1 MKELAQLVS
10 QWHQEA
16 IERNSGLKT
25 LYVVTYLKICQDR
38 EHFRPGGEE
47 VNPLV
52 ESYKEERKKI
62 DRELKELRHSVNS
75 ELQNWVKDNQKEFL
89 RLQQMYSHVG
99 RGSKTNDEDQNML
112 QRLRSLEERT
122 NLLQSELDALKDSQD
137 SSRSFVKIKH

>member
-25 LYVVTYLKICQDR
+25 LYMVTYLKICQDR

-99 RGSKTNDEDQNML
+99 RGSKAMDEQDMI
-112 QRLRSLEERT
+112 QRLMTLEERT
-122 NLLQSELDALKDSQD
+122 NLLQSELDALKNLKDP
-137 SSRSFVKIKH
+137 SRSFVTIKH

>member
-25 LYVVTYLKICQDR
+25 LYMVTYLKICEDR
-38 EHFRPGGEE
+38 EHFKPGGEE
-47 VNPLV
+47 VNSLV

-62 DRELKELRHSVNS
+62 DRELKELRYSVTS

-89 RLQQMYSHVG
+89 RWQQMYSNVG
-99 RGSKTNDEDQNML
+99 QGSKVMDDQNML
-112 QRLRSLEERT
+112 QRLMALEERT
-122 NLLQSELDALKDSQD
+122 HSLQSELDALKDLKD
-137 SSRSFVKIKH
+137 PSRSFVTIKH

>member
-10 QWHQEA
+10 QWQQEA

-38 EHFRPGGEE
+38 EHFRTGGEE
-47 VNPLV
+47 VNSLV

-62 DRELKELRHSVNS
+62 DQELKELRYSVTS
-75 ELQNWVKDNQKEFL
+75 ELQNWVKENQMEFL
-89 RLQQMYSHVG
+89 RWQQMYSNRG
-99 RGSKTNDEDQNML
+99 RGVKTKDEDQNML

-122 NLLQSELDALKDSQD
+122 NLLQSELDALKDLQD